1 MLKERKEQI
10 VKEFSDL
17 FLNSTLVLLTD
28 YKGMNVEKMNSLRDE
43 LYKVDSRYV
52 VIKNTLLKIA
62 LKDAN
67 LYREEMDPSLEGTTA
82 MLYTSGDPILALKA
96 FHKFMDDNKMPTVK
110 SGIIDGKF
118 IDAEEAKVLSK
129 LPPKDVLLARLVGQ
143 MQAPIYGFHA
153 VLSGVMRKLLYALNG
168 IKDKKSE

>member
-10 VKEFSDL
+10 VSDLSDL
-17 FLNSTLVLLTD
+17 FSKSTLVLLTD
-28 YKGMNVEKMNSLRDE
+28 YRGMNVEKMNSLRNE
-43 LYKVDSRYV
+43 LYNADSKYV

-62 LKDAN
+62 LKEAG
-67 LYREEMDPSLEGTTA
+67 LYNEEMEPSLVGTTA
-82 MLYTSGDPILALKA
+82 VLYTAGDPIMALKA
-96 FHKFMDDNKMPTVK
+96 FHKFMDDNKIPTVK

-118 IDAEEAKVLSK
+118 INAEEAKILSK

-153 VLSGVMRKLLYALNG
+153 VLSGVMRKLVYALNG